1 MAEGPSS
8 GGGVCGTKSWA
19 QLTAVQLQQQHRGQ
33 LGAGSVTLTRLQQRQ
48 QLTQQQQQS
57 QRKQQQL
64 QQQQQEA
71 AQALEM
77 FSGWVKA
84 GHLPKLVLEQRT
96 GGLFISLSRLPPAA
110 DQPSA
115 AAAAKRRS
123 ARRTARRA
131 NAKRLAKQRE
141 RRESLQRKQQAEA
154 AAAPAAAPTSA
165 APCVQQQEQT
175 AVAVSAAPAAPI
187 AALAAS
193 SAAAATAT
201 PSARSRTILSVQN
214 VARRETRSPS
224 KKRKVVASTDS
235 DTVETVSQL
244 DGAALSPTPPTPEP
258 APPDFKN
265 LPPDGDDWCTFKPSR
280 RNPR

>member
-1 MAEGPSS
+1 
-8 GGGVCGTKSWA
+8 
-19 QLTAVQLQQQHRGQ
+19 
-33 LGAGSVTLTRLQQRQ
+33 
-48 QLTQQQQQS
+48 
-57 QRKQQQL
+57 
-64 QQQQQEA
+64 
-71 AQALEM
+71 M

-123 ARRTARRA
+123 TRRTARRA

-154 AAAPAAAPTSA
+154 AAAPAAALTSA
-165 APCVQQQEQT
+165 PCAQWQEQT
-175 AVAVSAAPAAPI
+175 AVAVNAAPAAPL

-193 SAAAATAT
+193 SAAAATAST
-201 PSARSRTILSVQN
+201 IASPTRSRAVLSIKNAV
-214 VARRETRSPS
+214 RRETRSVS
-224 KKRKVVASTDS
+224 KKRKVESPSDS
-235 DTVETVSQL
+235 DPATPEGGSVTLLSQL
-244 DGAALSPTPPTPEP
+244 DGAAWSPTPPIPEP
-258 APPDFKN
+258 APPDPKKP
-265 LPPDGDDWCTFKPSR
+265 LPDGGDWYTAKAPR